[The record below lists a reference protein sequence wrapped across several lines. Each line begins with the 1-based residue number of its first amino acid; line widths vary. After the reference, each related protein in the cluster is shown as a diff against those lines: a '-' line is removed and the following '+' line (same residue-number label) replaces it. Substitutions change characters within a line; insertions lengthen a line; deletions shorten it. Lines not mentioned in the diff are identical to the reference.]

1 MHNKRTIN
9 ALFVTYKVTRQQID
23 KTSADISPGV
33 FLSTMPNRGAHYTL
47 HLTLY
52 TLHST
57 PYAGKTIKNTENS
70 TFRDFFCVYPK
81 FLVTLQRNKQKS
93 KIKEMENRR
102 FEAKNEPEIVYSR
115 SVKAG
120 KRIYYLDVKK
130 ARNEDLYLCITES
143 KRKQTGE
150 AEPPQFEKHKVFLYK
165 EDFAHFTEGLNDVIA
180 FVQNQLGTIEERKE
194 WAPESEETV
203 AQDAAN
209 TPEDKSLLGT
219 LLNKLKN

>member
-1 MHNKRTIN
+1 
-9 ALFVTYKVTRQQID
+9 
-23 KTSADISPGV
+23 
-33 FLSTMPNRGAHYTL
+33 
-47 HLTLY
+47 
-52 TLHST
+52 
-57 PYAGKTIKNTENS
+57 
-70 TFRDFFCVYPK
+70 
-81 FLVTLQRNKQKS
+81 
-93 KIKEMENRR
+93 MENRR
-102 FEAKNEPEIVYSR
+102 FEGKNEPEIVYSR

-180 FVQNQLGTIEERKE
+180 FVQSQLGEIEERKE
-194 WAPESEETV
+194 WTLETEDISGLV
-203 AQDAAN
+203 SAQDA
-209 TPEDKSLLGT
+209 TEEKPEDKSLLGS